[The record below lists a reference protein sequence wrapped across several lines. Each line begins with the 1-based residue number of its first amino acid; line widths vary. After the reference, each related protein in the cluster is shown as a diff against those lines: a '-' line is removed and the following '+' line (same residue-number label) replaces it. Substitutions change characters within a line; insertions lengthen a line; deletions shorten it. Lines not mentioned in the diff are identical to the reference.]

1 MGQRR
6 QLEAAAAVIHAGNT
20 IQECHLLGPGNAAL
34 ELLELPSHRCWG
46 AMESS
51 SSLQV
56 FSSLP
61 RLAGHASAEGGEGA
75 CAKEELAD
83 FTQPD
88 TH

>member
-6 QLEAAAAVIHAGNT
+6 QLEADAAVIHAGNP
-20 IQECHLLGPGNAAL
+20 IQECHLLGPGCAAL
-34 ELLELPSHRCWG
+34 ELLEVPSHSSWE

-51 SSLQV
+51 SSQQV

-61 RLAGHASAEGGEGA
+61 RLAGHASA
-75 CAKEELAD
+75 CAKEELAG

-88 TH
+88 SH